1 MPSNIYRSAKTVWD
15 YHLLHQSLL
24 KSDCLFVLCSND
36 IRVAEYAA
44 ELFLQGYAPYI
55 VFSGNVG
62 EITQGLFPCSEAEHF
77 ANIARE
83 MGVPNNC
90 IYIES
95 QATNTGDNIIKTR
108 ALLKDEQLDPQSFIL
123 VQKPFMERRTLA
135 TFEKQWPTKT
145 ALVTSPPI
153 EFDDFANDV
162 ISYGDTINVMVG
174 DLQRI
179 RYYPA
184 LGFSSEQVIP
194 QSVWQAYQHLVAV
207 GFDGHLSSELP
218 RD

>member
-1 MPSNIYRSAKTVWD
+1 MSSGIYRSAKIVWD
-15 YHLLHQSLL
+15 YHLLHQPLV

-44 ELFLQGYAPYI
+44 QLFLQGYAPYI

-77 ANIARE
+77 ANIACE
-83 MGVPNNC
+83 MGVPSEC
-90 IYIES
+90 IHVEPF
-95 QATNTGDNIIKTR
+95 ATNTGDNIIKTR
-108 ALLKDEQLDPQSFIL
+108 ELLMEKNLDPQRFIL

-135 TFEKQWPTKT
+135 TFEKLWSSKT
-145 ALVTSPPI
+145 AQVTSPPLT
-153 EFDDFANDV
+153 FDEFANDV
-162 ISYGDTINVMVG
+162 ISYGDMVNVMVG

-184 LGFSSEQVIP
+184 LGFSTEQVVP
-194 QSVWQAYQHLVAV
+194 TVVWQAYEYLVAAGFDDHLVA
-207 GFDGHLSSELP
+207 DIS
-218 RD
+218 R

>member
-108 ALLKDEQLDPQSFIL
+108 ALLKDKQLDPQSFIL

-145 ALVTSPPI
+145 ALVASPPI

-194 QSVWQAYQHLVAV
+194 QLVWQAYQHLVAV

>member
-15 YHLLHQSLL
+15 YHLLHQSLV

-36 IRVAEYAA
+36 VRVAEYAA
-44 ELFLQGYAPYI
+44 QLFLQGYAPYI

-62 EITQGLFPCSEAEHF
+62 EITQGLFPCTEAEHF

-83 MGVPNNC
+83 MGVPDNC

-108 ALLKDEQLDPQSFIL
+108 ELLKDKQLDPHRFIL

-135 TFEKQWPTKT
+135 TFEKLWSTKT

-162 ISYGDTINVMVG
+162 ISYGDAINVMVG

-179 RYYPA
+179 RHYPV
-184 LGFSSEQVIP
+184 LGFSTEQVIP
-194 QSVWQAYQHLVAV
+194 QPVWQAYQHLVAV
-207 GFDGHLSSELP
+207 GFDDHLSSELP

>member
-15 YHLLHQSLL
+15 YHLLHQSLV

-36 IRVAEYAA
+36 VRVAEYAA
-44 ELFLQGYAPYI
+44 QLFLQGYAPYI

-62 EITQGLFPCSEAEHF
+62 EITQGLFPCSEAEYF

-83 MGVPNNC
+83 MGVPDNC

-108 ALLKDEQLDPQSFIL
+108 ELLKDKQLDPQRFIL

-145 ALVTSPPI
+145 VLVTSPPI

-194 QSVWQAYQHLVAV
+194 QPVWQAYQHLVAV
-207 GFDGHLSSELP
+207 GFDDHLSSELP

>member
-1 MPSNIYRSAKTVWD
+1 MSAGIYRSAKIIWD
-15 YHLLHQSLL
+15 YHLLQQALV

-44 ELFLQGYAPYI
+44 QLFLKGYAPYI

-83 MGVPNNC
+83 IGVPNEC
-90 IYIES
+90 IYIEPL
-95 QATNTGDNIIKTR
+95 ATNTGDNIIKTR
-108 ALLKDEQLDPQSFIL
+108 ELLMAKNLAPQRFIL

-135 TFEKQWPTKT
+135 TFEKLWPNKS
-145 ALVTSPPI
+145 AQVTSPRLT
-153 EFDDFANDV
+153 FDEYANDV
-162 ISYGDTINVMVG
+162 ISYGDMINVMVG

-179 RYYPA
+179 RYYPE
-184 LGFSSEQVIP
+184 LGFSTEQDIP
-194 QSVWQAYQHLVAV
+194 AVVWQAYENLVAV
-207 GFDGHLSSELP
+207 GFDDHLATNIP
-218 RD
+218 R

>member
-1 MPSNIYRSAKTVWD
+1 MSLGVYHSAKIIWD
-15 YHLLHQSLL
+15 YHLLHQSLV

-44 ELFLQGYAPYI
+44 QLFLEGYAPYI

-77 ANIARE
+77 ANIAYE
-83 MGVPNNC
+83 MGVPNDC
-90 IYIES
+90 VYIEPL
-95 QATNTGDNIIKTR
+95 ATNTGDNIIKTR
-108 ALLKDEQLDPQSFIL
+108 ELLMAKNLYPQQFIL

-135 TFEKQWPTKT
+135 TFEKLWPHKS
-145 ALVTSPPI
+145 AQVTSPPLT
-153 EFDDFANDV
+153 FDEFANDV
-162 ISYGDTINVMVG
+162 ISYGDMVNVIVG

-184 LGFSSEQVIP
+184 LGFSEEQIIP
-194 QSVWQAYQHLVAV
+194 ERVWQAYKNLVAA
-207 GFDGHLSSELP
+207 GFNEHLAVDIP
-218 RD
+218 H